1 VKVLIELDKAGAEWV
16 VVAYLSGDANMLEV
30 IDSGKSPHTVT
41 GSLISRAPYDF
52 VEKES
57 KVVGQN
63 TDPDTISEL
72 RETLASEIDDDWF
85 MPRIFSIRQ
94 MGKKSNH
101 GLNYDMKYRRFAL
114 ENEIEEREA
123 ERIVTLY
130 HRQAYPSI
138 KIWHKTVQS
147 SLRDDRTLTNCFGR
161 KRRFMDAWGPE
172 LWDAAYSFLPQST
185 VFDITRIG
193 MVKTFNNPALDCYE
207 LLAQTHDSVTYQTE
221 LSKKNYKQVANDVVK
236 IGLDYMNPLCVYNS
250 REFYIGTT
258 MKIGTD
264 WGDMHECVLDEDL
277 SAVADSV
284 KEVMLDGK
292 AAVR

>member
-1 VKVLIELDKAGAEWV
+1 MKVLIELDKAGAEWV
-16 VVAYLSGDANMLEV
+16 CVAYLSGDANMLEV
-30 IDSGKSPHTVT
+30 IESGKSPHTVT
-41 GSLISRAPYDF
+41 GSLISGSTYEF
-52 VEKES
+52 VERES
-57 KVVGQN
+57 KVVGLN
-63 TDPDTISEL
+63 TDPDTIAEL
-72 RETLASEIDDDWF
+72 RESLLDEIQPEWF
-85 MPRIFSIRQ
+85 LPRIFSIRQ

-114 ENEIEEREA
+114 ENEIEEKEA

-138 KIWHKTVQS
+138 KIWHKTIQS

-193 MVKTFNNPALDCYE
+193 MVKTYNNSQMDAYE

-221 LSKKNYKQVANDVVK
+221 LNTKNYKQVANDVVK

-264 WGDMHECVLDEDL
+264 WGDMHECVLDEDI
-277 SAVADSV
+277 SATADSV
-284 KEVMLDGK
+284 KETMLDGK
-292 AAVR
+292 KAA

>member
-1 VKVLIELDKAGAEWV
+1 MKVLIEFDKAGAEWV
-16 VVAYLSGDANMLEV
+16 VVAYLSGDANMLE
-30 IDSGKSPHTVT
+30 IIESGKSPHTVT
-41 GSLISRAPYDF
+41 GSLISGAPYNF

-57 KVVGQN
+57 KLVGQN
-63 TDPDTISEL
+63 TDPNTIKEL
-72 RETLASEIDDDWF
+72 RGPLLDEIQEGWF
-85 MPRIFSIRQ
+85 LPRIFSIRQ

-114 ENEIEEREA
+114 ENEIEEKEA

-185 VFDITRIG
+185 VYDICRIG
-193 MVKTFNNPALDCYE
+193 MKKTYWDTSLDEYE
-207 LLAQTHDSVTYQTE
+207 YLAHTHDSNTYQTE
-221 LSKKNYKQVANDVVK
+221 LNMKNYEQVANDVIK
-236 IGLDYMNPLCVYNS
+236 IGLDHMNPLCVYNS
-250 REFYIGTT
+250 REFKIGTT
-258 MKIGTD
+258 MKIGTS
-264 WGDMHECVLDEDL
+264 WGDMHECVLNDNL
-277 SAVADSV
+277 SVTADSLR
-284 KEVMLDGK
+284 EYLNGEK
-292 AAVR
+292 AA